1 MSTTAEPPT
10 TMTRNA
16 AAALAADLAAEM
28 TRRWQQGERPVA
40 EDFLARHPKLW
51 DHPEAAADLIYE
63 ELCLRREYGPDVP
76 AAEVLARFPQWRPQ
90 LEVMFDCQ
98 RLLDPSRS
106 APQFPA
112 AGESLG
118 DFLLLAELGRGV
130 QG

>member
-40 EDFLARHPKLW
+40 EDFLARHPHLW

-63 ELCLRREYGPDVP
+63 EICLREEFGPDPSV
-76 AAEVLARFPQWRPQ
+76 ELVIDRFPQWRPQ
-90 LEVMFDCQ
+90 LELLFDCQ
-98 RLLDPSRS
+98 KLLGPRRPSLR
-106 APQFPA
+106 FPA

-118 DFLLLAELGRGV
+118 DFLLLAEL
-130 QG
+130 